1 MNRFRTRKI
10 EQAEP
15 VFKISEAFIQNSKLI
30 MAKNRPKELRDYL
43 TLDFSAETVLKNL
56 PFILFLGLIGMMYI
70 MNAHYSE
77 KKLWQIQKYEDEI
90 EELKWEYDAI
100 KANLMYQTK
109 QSEVAK
115 AVESIGL
122 KNSTSTPKRI
132 IVKKGTEE

>member
-1 MNRFRTRKI
+1 
-10 EQAEP
+10 
-15 VFKISEAFIQNSKLI
+15 
-30 MAKNRPKELRDYL
+30 MAKNKPKEFKDYL

-56 PFILFLGLIGMMYI
+56 PFILFIGLIGMMYI

-109 QSEVAK
+109 QSEVDIYTYDK
-115 AVESIGL
+115 MCIMSESF
-122 KNSTSTPKRI
+122 
-132 IVKKGTEE
+132 KGTNMFCRKHLCAWFLSYLQQIYTGSGYIPMTLDVQHV

>member
-1 MNRFRTRKI
+1 
-10 EQAEP
+10 
-15 VFKISEAFIQNSKLI
+15 
-30 MAKNRPKELRDYL
+30 MAKNKPKELKEYL

-56 PFILFLGLIGMMYI
+56 PFILFLGFIGMMYI

-77 KKLWQIQKYEDEI
+77 KKLLQIQKYENEI

-115 AVESIGL
+115 VLGGIGL
-122 KNSTSTPKRI
+122 KNSASKIGRAH
-132 IVKKGTEE
+132 V